1 MTLTH
6 ADFATRHCGSKESD
20 LLAMLEVLG
29 LSSLDELSNA
39 AVPEDIRINGA
50 LSLPPAISE
59 TDALNALREMLS
71 QNRLRRCFIGLGFTP
86 ALLPTVIQRNVLE
99 NPGWYTQYTPYQ
111 AEVAQGRLE
120 ALFHFQTMVGSLTG
134 LPLANASL
142 LDEAT
147 AAAEAMAM
155 CFATGRPVSR
165 RFLISPDCHPQ
176 TIAVVKTRAKVRNI
190 EVVVADPHTFD
201 FGASPPFA
209 LLDQYPNSN
218 GRLRDPKPYIE
229 RAHANGT
236 AVILATCPLALC
248 VLATPGELGADV
260 AIGSTQR
267 FGLPMGQG
275 GPHAAFLAATDAY
288 KRTIPGR
295 IVGQSKDTAGKV
307 AYRLALQTR
316 EQHIRRERATSN
328 ICTAQVLPA
337 LLSTFYAIYHGPQGL
352 IAIAEKVAQL
362 TSTLYLGI
370 RDLGLHVA
378 TTDVFDTLR
387 IEVSV
392 DARKRIL
399 DAAEEANIE
408 LHSFSDGALGVTL
421 GEVHGF
427 SDVADLLSV
436 FSKANQTSFDKAR
449 VQESQSTRIPE
460 TLRRR
465 TELLP
470 QETFHRYHTEHELL
484 RYLRRLESRD
494 LSLTTSMI
502 PLGSCTMKLNATSE
516 MLPITWANVANIHP
530 FSDPTNIVGS
540 RKMIEELSLWLAE
553 ITGMTKVS
561 FQPNSGAQGEYA
573 GLLAIHRY
581 YEQLGDTTRNVC
593 LIPVS
598 AHGTNP
604 ASAVLAG
611 FNVVQLACDNHGNI
625 DLNDLRAKLAQYG
638 KQVAALMVT
647 YPSTHGVFEST
658 IREICQLVHAA
669 GGQVYL
675 DGANLNAQVGLC
687 RPGDYGA
694 DVCHLN
700 LHKTFCIPHGG
711 GGPGMGPIA
720 VKPHLVPFLPGHPF
734 NLQEGNRSVA
744 YDAKG
749 AVSSAPFGSAS
760 ILPIS
765 WMYIRMMGAIGLRKA
780 TQVALLNANYL
791 AKRLAERYSVLY
803 LGPGGYCAHEFIIDA
818 RSFKK
823 TAQIEV
829 EDIAKRLMDYGYH
842 APTVSF
848 PVPGTLMIEPTE
860 SESRAEL
867 DRFCDALLQIREE
880 IAEIER
886 GTSDAKDNVLKFAP
900 HTAQAVTADHWPHQ
914 YSRQKAAFPNEN
926 TANHKFWPYVGRID
940 AAAGDRNL
948 VCMC

>member
-1 MTLTH
+1 
-6 ADFATRHCGSKESD
+6 
-20 LLAMLEVLG
+20 MLEVLG
-29 LSSLDELSNA
+29 LTSLDELSNA
-39 AVPEDIRINGA
+39 AVPEDIRFDGA

-59 TDALNALREMLS
+59 NEALNTLRERLS
-71 QNRLRRCFIGLGFTP
+71 QNRVQRCFIGLGFTP
-86 ALLPTVIQRNVLE
+86 TLLPNVIQRNVLE

-111 AEVAQGRLE
+111 AEIAQGRLE
-120 ALFHFQTMVGSLTG
+120 ALFHFQTMVGSLTA

-155 CFATGRPVSR
+155 CFVTGRPVSR
-165 RFLISPDCHPQ
+165 RFLVSPECHPQ

-190 EVVVADPHTFD
+190 EVIVADPHTYD
-201 FGASPPFA
+201 FAASPPFA
-209 LLDQYPNSN
+209 LLDQYPNGN
-218 GRLRDPKPYIE
+218 GRLHDPKPYIE
-229 RAHANGT
+229 RAHAHGT

-248 VLATPGELGADV
+248 LLTPPGELGADV

-275 GPHAAFLAATDAY
+275 GPHAAFLAATDVY

-295 IVGQSKDTAGKV
+295 IVGQSKDASGKV

-328 ICTAQVLPA
+328 ICTSQVLPA
-337 LLSTFYAIYHGPQGL
+337 LLSTFYAIYHGPEGL
-352 IAIAEKVAQL
+352 IAIAEKVAKL
-362 TSTLYLGI
+362 TATLFLGI

-378 TTDVFDTLR
+378 TSDVFDTLR
-387 IEVSV
+387 IEVSGE
-392 DARKRIL
+392 ARQRVL
-399 DAAEEANIE
+399 AAAEDANIE
-408 LHSFSDGALGVTL
+408 LFRFCDSALGVTL
-421 GEVHGF
+421 GEAHGF
-427 SDVADLLSV
+427 SDVLDLLSI
-436 FSKANQTSFDKAR
+436 FSQANRKPFDKTQ
-449 VQESQSTRIPE
+449 VQESKSTQIPE
-460 TLRRR
+460 SLRRR
-465 TELLP
+465 TKLLP

-484 RYLRRLESRD
+484 RFLRRLESRD

-516 MLPITWANVANIHP
+516 MLPMTWANVADIHP
-530 FSDPTNIVGS
+530 FSAPTNLVGS
-540 RKMIEELSLWLAE
+540 QKMIEELSQWLAE
-553 ITGMTKVS
+553 ITGMAAVS

-581 YEQLGDTTRNVC
+581 YEQLGDTARNVC

-604 ASAVLAG
+604 ASATLAG
-611 FNVVQLACDNHGNI
+611 FSVVQLACDDHGNI
-625 DLNDLRAKLAQYG
+625 DLADLRGKLAQYG
-638 KQVAALMVT
+638 KQLAALMVT

-658 IREICQLVHAA
+658 IREICQLVHSA

-720 VKPHLVPFLPGHPF
+720 VQRHLVPFLPGHPF
-734 NLQEGNRSVA
+734 TLQDDNQSVVEGPT
-744 YDAKG
+744 G

-765 WMYIRMMGAIGLRKA
+765 WMYIRMMGANGLKKA

-791 AKRLAERYSVLY
+791 AKRLAERYTVLY

-823 TAQIEV
+823 TASIEV

-860 SESRAEL
+860 SESRGEL

-886 GTSDAKDNVLKFAP
+886 GTSDPKDNVLKFAP
-900 HTAQAVTADHWPHQ
+900 HTAQAVTADQWPHP
-914 YSRQKAAFPNEN
+914 YSRRKAAFPSES